1 MISGIQ
7 RISNIYSISLIL
19 CLHGSRNRRN
29 LSSCVQSIRMVRRE
43 DGDMVTFERETSHE
57 SLKIDRFRLNT
68 KKNFES
74 IPMSFILSE
83 FISCFII
90 KIFFFIFFRRSRRNL
105 SSYVHEKF
113 LVQMQPYLN
122 LHGLPFGCFV
132 HCTFCENS
140 TKLMKPSLSKSTW
153 KI

>member
-1 MISGIQ
+1 
-7 RISNIYSISLIL
+7 
-19 CLHGSRNRRN
+19 
-29 LSSCVQSIRMVRRE
+29 MVSHE

-90 KIFFFIFFRRSRRNL
+90 KIIFFIFLAETNL
-105 SSYVHEKF
+105 E
-113 LVQMQPYLN
+113 
-122 LHGLPFGCFV
+122 
-132 HCTFCENS
+132 
-140 TKLMKPSLSKSTW
+140 TKS
-153 KI
+153 IFIA